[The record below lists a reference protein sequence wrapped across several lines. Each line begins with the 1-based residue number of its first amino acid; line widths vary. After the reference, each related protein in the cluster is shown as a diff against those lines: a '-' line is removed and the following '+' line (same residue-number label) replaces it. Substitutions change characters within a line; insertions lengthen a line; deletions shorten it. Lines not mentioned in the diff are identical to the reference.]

1 MTDVTRKPNY
11 AALRDQM
18 RDLRDEHGL
27 TFDQLA
33 ERSGVDRRTLL
44 AMQKGTTNGRLDS
57 WFSVAQ
63 AFDVEPGEFFSVL

>member
-18 RDLRDEHGL
+18 RDLRDERGL

-44 AMQKGTTNGRLDS
+44 AMQKGKTNGRLDS

-63 AFDVEPGEFFSVL
+63 ALDVEPGEFFSVI